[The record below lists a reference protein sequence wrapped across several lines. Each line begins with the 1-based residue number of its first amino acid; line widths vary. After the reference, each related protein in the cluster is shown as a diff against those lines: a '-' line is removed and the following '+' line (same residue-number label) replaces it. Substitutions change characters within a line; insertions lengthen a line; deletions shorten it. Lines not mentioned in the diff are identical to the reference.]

1 MRNETLPET
10 GSPVVVT
17 LPGQSP
23 VEAAIA
29 SIANIVKKGYCTVS
43 LFSGGKDSSVVTVL
57 ALEAIRRLKAEG
69 YLLATHYVSSSSTGL
84 ENPEIE
90 HNLLELHA
98 AIEAFVARHDLP
110 VQVKMVYPSLPKT
123 FQVSTL
129 GRGTLPRFV
138 ENGSK
143 HRSCSVDWKVIPQ
156 QRLATELRSQ
166 SLASGNRETV
176 SLLGTRFDESAQRG
190 ANMRRRGEDAA
201 LPVANG
207 DGFLT
212 LSPIADWTE
221 AMVWDLLAS
230 FLEPELQP
238 FESFLGMTEVRRL
251 LDVYRDGNSGTCG
264 MFMADGDK
272 APCGS
277 RFGCWACTL
286 TGARDRSMESLL
298 ASDAKY
304 DYMRSLNDF
313 RQYLI
318 ATQWDMSTRELIG
331 RTVSPAG
338 YLSVRPDVYNLAM
351 RRRLLQYMLTLDAQ
365 ERERAE
371 GVQVLLD
378 AGELEP
384 TELNLRMADPQ
395 FELVSYSQLALIDF
409 YWGMHSGASEAFP
422 ALSVWFDVAVLG
434 RRYPVPKLEVTPKG
448 EIGPKRWYRV
458 GSYDAEFP
466 VDGLRDYSAECW
478 NPYRHPE
485 RAEAYREHAGEQLV
499 WFESDKRLGVDAAAA
514 MLFIEGLRDSDFII
528 RARLHSAIEAARF
541 WLNEGI
547 VTLPQGLIAKY
558 QEMAKRGQYFSRFIE
573 VENLTPAE
581 VDAHL
586 MANSIGEKEHASLV
600 AALGE
605 STKRPSMRPVH
616 RSEPEELPPLGGL
629 FAGLDEPE
637 DDLPVEIELQV

>member
-1 MRNETLPET
+1 MRTEELSGT
-10 GSPVVVT
+10 GAPVVIS
-17 LPGQSP
+17 LPGPSP
-23 VEAAIA
+23 VEVAITT
-29 SIANIVKKGYCTVS
+29 IANVVKRGHCLVS

-84 ENPEIE
+84 ENPEVDR
-90 HNLLELHA
+90 NLLEMHA
-98 AIEAFVARHDLP
+98 AIETFVARHGLP
-110 VQVKMVYPSLPKT
+110 VEVKMVFPSLPKT
-123 FQVSTL
+123 FQVSTI
-129 GRGTLPRFV
+129 GRGTLPRFI

-156 QRLATELRSQ
+156 QRLATELRNQ
-166 SLASGNRETV
+166 SLASGKMETV

-201 LPVANG
+201 LPVANP

-221 AMVWDLLAS
+221 GMVWDFLAS
-230 FLEPELQP
+230 FLDPDLQP
-238 FESFLGMTEVRRL
+238 FESFVGATEIRRL
-251 LDVYRDGNSGTCG
+251 LDVYRDANSGTCG
-264 MFMADGDK
+264 MFMSDGEK

-298 ASDAKY
+298 ASDRKY
-304 DYMRSLNDF
+304 EFMRGLNSF

-318 ATQWDMSTRELIG
+318 ATQWDMSTRELVG

-338 YLSVRPDVYNLAM
+338 YVGVRPDVYNLAM

-365 ERERAE
+365 ERERAD
-371 GVQVLLD
+371 GVQILLD

-384 TELNLRMADPQ
+384 TEHNVRMAEPQ
-395 FELVSYSQLALIDF
+395 FELVSYSQLAMIDF
-409 YWGMHSGASEAFP
+409 YWSMHHSASEAFP

-434 RRYPVPKLEVTPKG
+434 RRYPVPKLEVAPKG

-458 GSYDAEFP
+458 GSYDAEWP
-466 VDGLRDYSAECW
+466 ADGLRDYAAECW
-478 NPYRHPE
+478 NPYRHPD
-485 RAEAYREHAGEQLV
+485 RAETYRELDCERLV

-514 MLFIEGLRDSDFII
+514 LLFIEGLRDSDFII
-528 RARLHSAIEAARF
+528 RARLHSAIESARF

-547 VTLPQGLIAKY
+547 VTLPQGLLAKY
-558 QEMAKRGQYFSRFIE
+558 QEMAKRSQYFSRFID
-573 VENLTPAE
+573 VADLTCAE
-581 VDAHL
+581 LDAHL
-586 MANSIGEKEHASLV
+586 MANSITDKDHTALV
-600 AALGE
+600 AALGVGA
-605 STKRPSMRPVH
+605 KRPSMRPVH
-616 RSEPEELPPLGGL
+616 KAAADPLPPLGGL
-629 FAGLDEPE
+629 FAGLAELE
-637 DDLPVEIELQV
+637 DAALTEDTLEV